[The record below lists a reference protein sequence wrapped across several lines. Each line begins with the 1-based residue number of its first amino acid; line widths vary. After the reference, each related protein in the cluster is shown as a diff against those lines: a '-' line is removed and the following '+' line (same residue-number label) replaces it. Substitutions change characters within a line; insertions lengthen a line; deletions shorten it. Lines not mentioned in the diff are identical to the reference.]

1 MSAFLLDLLQFKA
14 FPVVL
19 NLMFS
24 FRWGRNSEAVQYRR
38 KFSCLPHPAFPR
50 TRSALAL
57 ISSSAGRQ
65 SQQDWLLRTQKWICQ
80 CKQPITCQK
89 TFQEPVSKTVIWCD
103 SPLERKIELT
113 LNSHRV
119 QGDSDTLVSHKLFLL
134 FCMSQL
140 SYLSRKFHASGHMVP
155 WGCWFPLGW
164 EQEDKNFWTPQAFP
178 PLIHSFQIA
187 KDERV
192 CICRVCFWWWTT

>member
-24 FRWGRNSEAVQYRR
+24 FRWGRNSEAIQYRR
-38 KFSCLPHPAFPR
+38 KFSCLSHPAFPG

-80 CKQPITCQK
+80 CKPPITCQK
-89 TFQEPVSKTVIWCD
+89 TFQEQMSKTVIWYD

-113 LNSHRV
+113 LNGHRV
-119 QGDSDTLVSHKLFLL
+119 QGGQWYSCLTQIIPTVLHVTIKLPLQKVSCIWPYGALGLL
-134 FCMSQL
+134 
-140 SYLSRKFHASGHMVP
+140 APPG
-155 WGCWFPLGW
+155 LG
-164 EQEDKNFWTPQAFP
+164 AGG
-178 PLIHSFQIA
+178 
-187 KDERV
+187 
-192 CICRVCFWWWTT
+192 